1 MRSVYQQIPYAH
13 GGVSS
18 ITSVLAATL
27 VPPPK
32 DSVGAKILKKMGWRP
47 GQGIGPRLTYA
58 QKKAQDAGRTDL
70 SKEVEGDEEDIEEAK
85 KHLYP
90 RKDIPVVVYPRKD
103 NFHGL
108 GYTPGLSLHESVGG
122 GERGRG
128 GPNISGMDTL
138 TLVPV
143 FRSRLTLPRA

>member
-1 MRSVYQQIPYAH
+1 
-13 GGVSS
+13 
-18 ITSVLAATL
+18 
-27 VPPPK
+27 
-32 DSVGAKILKKMGWRP
+32 MGWRP

-70 SKEVEGDEEDIEEAK
+70 SKEVEGDEDDIEEAK

-128 GPNISGMDTL
+128 GPNISGMHVLTL
-138 TLVPV
+138 TPV
-143 FRSRLTLPRA
+143 FRSRLTLHRA